1 MSVTNRRSR
10 ALLHAATLLFLLLT
24 FTLALRFG
32 STGMSNAAFFGGL
45 FRRTGYESHT
55 LILYKLRLPRALAG
69 VLAGAG
75 LATAGTLLQQATDNP
90 LAAPNVLGI
99 NAGAGFFVIL
109 SLTCFPTAFAL
120 RPLAAFCGALLCGAL
135 ILALSARAGLG
146 RTAVVLCGVALSA
159 LFGAGISFFSLLD
172 ADVLASYTDFSIG
185 GLRGVTLREL
195 ILPAAV
201 ILFVL
206 LASLLLCPSLRL
218 LCLGDTLAT
227 SLGVRVRRVRLLALV
242 LACASA
248 AAAVSFAGLLG
259 FVGLIVPHVA
269 RRLARYHLP
278 EELLLSPVLGATL
291 LLLADLV
298 GRVVLAPTEIP
309 VGIFTALLG
318 VPFFLYLLLQRRWHR
333 A

>member
-1 MSVTNRRSR
+1 MTVKASKRLLPH
-10 ALLHAATLLFLLLT
+10 ALALLFLLLA
-24 FTLALRFG
+24 FLLALRFG
-32 STGMSNAAFFGGL
+32 SARMGTSAFFGGL
-45 FRRTGYESHT
+45 LRRAGYADST

-69 VLAGAG
+69 VIAGAG
-75 LATAGTLLQQATDNP
+75 LALAGTLLQQVTGNA

-109 SLTCFPTAFAL
+109 SLSLFPAAFAL
-120 RPLAAFCGALLCGAL
+120 RPLAAFLGAMLCALL
-135 ILALSARAGLG
+135 ILALSTRMALD

-185 GLRGVTLREL
+185 GLRGVTLRVL
-195 ILPAAV
+195 LLPGAV
-201 ILFVL
+201 ILGALVGA
-206 LASLLLCPSLRL
+206 LALSRDLHLF
-218 LCLGDTLAT
+218 CLGDTLAT
-227 SLGVRVRRVRLLALV
+227 SLGVNVRRVRLLALL

-269 RRLARYHLP
+269 RRISRGTLRG
-278 EELLLSPVLGATL
+278 ELLLSPMLGATL
-291 LLLADLV
+291 LLLADLL
-298 GRVVLAPTEIP
+298 GRTLLSPTEIP

-318 VPFFLYLLLQRRWHR
+318 VPFFLYLLLKRRWQH